1 MTTTLFLIAMVAAA
15 AGQPLIACLISL
27 AAVACAG
34 RRKFN

>member
-1 MTTTLFLIAMVAAA
+1 MITSLFLVAMVAAA
-15 AGQPLIACLISL
+15 SGQPLIACLISL